1 MQEAMRL
8 ALRTVVVCHAL
19 TAEPL
24 ALYAFTADVPGDLG
38 EVGCRTLLEALP
50 FVQQSSVSAGG
61 ADLCIL
67 ASVAVSRANHA
78 KASDGA
84 TA

>member
-8 ALRTVVVCHAL
+8 TLRTVVVCHTLA
-19 TAEPL
+19 AEPL
-24 ALYAFTADVPGDLG
+24 ALHTFTADVPRDLG

-50 FVQQSSVSAGG
+50 FVEQSSVSAGS

-67 ASVAVSRANHA
+67 ARVAVSRANHL
-78 KASDGA
+78 G
-84 TA
+84 